1 MKIRKNVAVSD
12 SGFLFNPLTGDSFS
26 VNPIGQDIIK
36 SLQEH
41 KNESDIIDDITN
53 EYRIDKNTAE
63 KDFHDFKKM
72 LENYKLI
79 DQL

>member
-26 VNPIGQDIIK
+26 VNPIGQEILKALQDETTDTKILKTII
-36 SLQEH
+36 S
-41 KNESDIIDDITN
+41 
-53 EYRIDKNTAE
+53 EYRVDENTAE
-63 KDFHDFKKM
+63 KDFNDFKKM

-79 DQL
+79 D

>member
-26 VNPIGQDIIK
+26 VNPIGQEIIK
-36 SLQEH
+36 SFQEN
-41 KNESDIIDDITN
+41 KSEDEILKKILDQ
-53 EYRIDKNTAE
+53 YRIDENTAE
-63 KDFHDFKKM
+63 KDLNDFKKM

-79 DQL
+79 D

>member
-1 MKIRKNVAVSD
+1 MKIRKNIAVSD

-26 VNPIGQDIIK
+26 VNPIGQTIIRSFQEDK
-36 SLQEH
+36 SEEEILET
-41 KNESDIIDDITN
+41 ILN

-63 KDFHDFKKM
+63 KDFNDFKKM

-79 DQL
+79 D

>member
-26 VNPIGQDIIK
+26 VNPIGQTIIK
-36 SLQEH
+36 SFQE
-41 KNESDIIDDITN
+41 KKSEDEILNDILE

-63 KDFHDFKKM
+63 KDLNDFKKM

-79 DQL
+79 D

>member
-26 VNPIGQDIIK
+26 VNPIGQTIISSFK
-36 SLQEH
+36 EN
-41 KNESDIIDDITN
+41 KPESEILENILE
-53 EYRIDKNTAE
+53 EYRVDKNTAE
-63 KDFHDFKKM
+63 KDLNDFKRM

-79 DQL
+79 D